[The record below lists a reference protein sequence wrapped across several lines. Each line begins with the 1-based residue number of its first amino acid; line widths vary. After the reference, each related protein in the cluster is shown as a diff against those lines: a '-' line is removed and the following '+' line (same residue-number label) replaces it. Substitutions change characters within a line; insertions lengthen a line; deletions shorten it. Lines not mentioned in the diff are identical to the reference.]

1 MSQEMVLAFA
11 TKVKQDPALLAKLR
25 PLAAD
30 DMTGLLRVASE
41 AGFDF
46 NAEDYMAFMQAQSI
60 APASDLSDN
69 DLDVIAGGIG
79 SATGGAGTGKAAQQ
93 HGFAA
98 TVFCAIST
106 HECTLACPTVSCTY
120 GCPLG

>member
-1 MSQEMVLAFA
+1 MSQENVLSFIH
-11 TKVKQDPALLAKLR
+11 KVSEDPGLLAKLR
-25 PLAAD
+25 PLTED
-30 DMTGLLRVASE
+30 DMTGLLKVAAE

-46 NAEDYMAFMQAQSI
+46 NAEDYVVAMQAQSI

-98 TVFCAIST
+98 TVFCAVST
-106 HECTLACPTVSCTY
+106 HECTI
-120 GCPLG
+120 G

>member
-1 MSQEMVLAFA
+1 MSQDIVLMIRRQPRPTLFPYA
-11 TKVKQDPALLAKLR
+11 TLFR
-25 PLAAD
+25 SAAD
-30 DMTGLLRVASE
+30 DMTGLLKVAAE

-106 HECTLACPTVSCTY
+106 HECTLACPTVS
-120 GCPLG
+120 